1 MVAQNFTAQG
11 SAIDGM
17 DSYYSDE
24 CISFYNA
31 ANEDYIPISVTL
43 IFALVTNNTN
53 CVTIP
58 ILNDPIVE
66 SDEVFFLQSTDTNLT
81 ETIPQTVMITIV
93 NDDGKLY
100 Y

>member
-1 MVAQNFTAQG
+1 MVTQNFTAQG

-17 DSYYSDE
+17 DSYYS
-24 CISFYNA
+24 ISFYNA

-66 SDEVFFLQSTDTNLT
+66 SDEVFFLQSIDTNLT

-93 NDDGKLY
+93 NDDSKLY